1 MNKFDTFSKIRKN
14 YISLCIGTIVFNLHN
29 ENAKPL
35 NKTEIRHLTNFFSD
49 ICRNK
54 KWAEEGQW
62 MSGSIYAI
70 NKKTNVDFMADYVG
84 NKWTT
89 YCNLN
94 QKLGIFYIDSNDY
107 GIENPCVTISSIALE
122 KITKDMYKELE
133 DLHADED
140 SDKECA

>member
-1 MNKFDTFSKIRKN
+1 MKEEISKFDIYSNIRKK

-29 ENAKPL
+29 DDAKPL
-35 NKTEIRHLTNFFSD
+35 NKTEIKYLTNFFSN

-54 KWAEEGQW
+54 RWACKGEW
-62 MSGSIYAI
+62 MSGSMYSI

-84 NKWTT
+84 NKWNT

-94 QKLGIFYIDSNDY
+94 QKLEIFYIDSNDY
-107 GIENPCVTISSIALE
+107 GMENPCVTIGNIALE

-133 DLHADED
+133 DLY
-140 SDKECA
+140 K

>member
-1 MNKFDTFSKIRKN
+1 MKDEIYFNIRRN

-54 KWAEEGQW
+54 HWVEEGQW
-62 MSGSIYAI
+62 MSGSIYSL
-70 NKKTNVDFMADYVG
+70 NRKTNVDFMANYVG
-84 NKWTT
+84 NKWAT

-94 QKLGIFYIDSNDY
+94 QKLEIFYIDSNDY
-107 GIENPCVTISSIALE
+107 GIENPCVTIGNIALE

-133 DLHADED
+133 DLC
-140 SDKECA
+140 K